1 MHERLYSYL
10 SYSPW
15 NGILDERSEVWVAK
29 DGADR
34 ETASFSLQGIYGEM
48 KHKGQL
54 TLMLTEKKKIKE
66 QTKGRGD
73 KSNIIGWAIKRRPEK
88 ELKS

>member
-1 MHERLYSYL
+1 MAR
-10 SYSPW
+10 
-15 NGILDERSEVWVAK
+15 

-34 ETASFSLQGIYGEM
+34 ETASFSLQGIYSEM
-48 KHKGQL
+48 NHKGQL
-54 TLMLTEKKKIKE
+54 TDANQKEKFKK

-73 KSNIIGWAIKRRPEK
+73 KSNIIGWAIKRGPEK